1 MTQNLQKQ
9 PQNLA
14 ETVHLIS
21 GKLQKFEAV
30 KKLKEKI
37 ITSLHDQVSDLEN
50 NFHSNYVAIAFSF
63 MG

>member
-1 MTQNLQKQ
+1 MTRNLRKQ

-21 GKLQKFEAV
+21 GKLHQFEAV

-37 ITSLHDQVSDLEN
+37 ITSLHGQV
-50 NFHSNYVAIAFSF
+50 
-63 MG
+63 